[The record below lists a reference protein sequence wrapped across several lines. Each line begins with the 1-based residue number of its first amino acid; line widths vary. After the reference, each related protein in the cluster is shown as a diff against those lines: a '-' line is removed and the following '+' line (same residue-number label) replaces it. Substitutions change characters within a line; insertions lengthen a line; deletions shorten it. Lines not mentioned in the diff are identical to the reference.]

1 MRKPNTSILT
11 LITLLFVVFILGYF
25 LGMNHRK
32 SQITV
37 AVTKEITEMPQET
50 LPLETETSSS
60 SAFAIFLPV
69 PINKAGKDALTT
81 LPGIGDLLAQ
91 RIIDYREIHGDFT
104 AVEDLLNVE
113 GIGRKRLEQIQDWI
127 VIGG

>member
-1 MRKPNTSILT
+1 
-11 LITLLFVVFILGYF
+11 
-25 LGMNHRK
+25 
-32 SQITV
+32 
-37 AVTKEITEMPQET
+37 MPQET
-50 LPLETETSSS
+50 LPLETETSSG